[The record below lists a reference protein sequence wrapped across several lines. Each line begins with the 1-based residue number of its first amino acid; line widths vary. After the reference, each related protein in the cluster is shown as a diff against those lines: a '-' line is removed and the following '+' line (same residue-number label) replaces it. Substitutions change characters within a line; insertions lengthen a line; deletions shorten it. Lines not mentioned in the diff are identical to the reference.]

1 MQSNLIS
8 AIVWGGI
15 FFQPLVAWA
24 LPETQ
29 VINKL
34 ENVPT
39 FTIVDREGGP
49 VPITLKS
56 QGGSSNNSSSLALF
70 FINPQDA
77 QDTLQSLTK
86 SKPELKNS
94 LSVTP
99 VSLSEVY
106 EILAEAKQN
115 RVKEAPLEIV
125 PIVSELPLARDV
137 MAADGVTKLEKPEQV
152 GIPLFYAVVGEQEDY
167 MIRQDIN
174 NNSYIPFYW
183 TKKEVEEDIAAY
195 KRGSSDAQ
203 SQTIKIKAIS
213 LSQFIQNLLEN
224 NNDATKAMEIVP
236 SAKQLD
242 TANSLLQ

>member
-1 MQSNLIS
+1 MKPNIIS
-8 AIVWGGI
+8 AIVWGSI
-15 FFQPLVAWA
+15 FLQPLVTWA
-24 LPETQ
+24 LPERE
-29 VINKL
+29 VVAKL

-39 FTIVDREGGP
+39 FTIVDRDGSP
-49 VPITLKS
+49 VPIKLNS
-56 QGGSSNNSSSLALF
+56 QGSSSSNSSSLALV

-77 QDTLQSLTK
+77 LDTLQSLTK
-86 SKPELKNS
+86 KKPELKNN

-106 EILAEAKQN
+106 EILEEAKQN
-115 RVKEAPLEIV
+115 RAKEAPLEIV

-137 MAADGVTKLEKPEQV
+137 MAANGGAKLEKPEQV
-152 GIPLFYAVVGEQEDY
+152 GIPLFYATVGEKEDY

-183 TKKEVEEDIAAY
+183 TKKEVEEDIEAY
-195 KRGSSDAQ
+195 KRGVSNAQ

-224 NNDATKAMEIVP
+224 DNDATRAMQIVP
-236 SAKQLD
+236 SAKQID
-242 TANSLLQ
+242 TANSLL

>member
-1 MQSNLIS
+1 MKSNIIS

-15 FFQPLVAWA
+15 FFQPLVARA

-49 VPITLKS
+49 VPIKLQS
-56 QGGSSNNSSSLALF
+56 QGGSSNNGSSLALF

-106 EILAEAKQN
+106 EILADAKQN

-137 MAADGVTKLEKPEQV
+137 MAADGVTKLDKPEQV

>member
-1 MQSNLIS
+1 MKSNIIS

-15 FFQPLVAWA
+15 FFQPLVARA

-49 VPITLKS
+49 VPIKLQS

-86 SKPELKNS
+86 SKPELKNN

-106 EILAEAKQN
+106 EILADAKQN

-152 GIPLFYAVVGEQEDY
+152 GIPLFYAVVGDQEDY

-224 NNDATKAMEIVP
+224 NNDATKVMEIVP